1 MIGGVGIGKSYFIKI
16 INYEVIRILGK
27 MSFELEDIIILLI
40 VFIGIVVFNIGG
52 CIIYC
57 VFFLNKFML
66 ILYEFLKE

>member
-52 CIIYC
+52 CMIYY
-57 VFFLNKFML
+57 VFFLKKFML

>member
-52 CIIYC
+52 CIIYY